1 MEAVEFETPIRD
13 GVITIPPQFY
23 RPGFPE
29 FARVIILSETRSHP
43 LRTESDASVL
53 ERRREA
59 FRRLDGCLADS
70 DVALDKIK
78 SERLAR
84 Q

>member
-1 MEAVEFETPIRD
+1 MYAVEFETPIRD

-23 RPGFPE
+23 KAGFPT
-29 FARVIILSETRSHP
+29 FARVIVLSETSDQTHK
-43 LRTESDASVL
+43 TEPDASVL
-53 ERRREA
+53 ARRREA
-59 FRRLDGCLADS
+59 FRRLDGCLEGES
-70 DVALDKIK
+70 GTLDDIK